1 MGQGPD
7 YNEVSLPAVLKGRF
21 CNRRVDA
28 AYPQFDPLIY
38 SLENDLP
45 LVKFGLD
52 DRWAPDETYKPKDP
66 VVSYDTL
73 RWARVLLILCGWLQ
87 ATVLAAAIGSRFKA

>member
-1 MGQGPD
+1 MD
-7 YNEVSLPAVLKGRF
+7 T
-21 CNRRVDA
+21 
-28 AYPQFDPLIY
+28 AYPKFDPLIY

-52 DRWAPDETYKPKDP
+52 DKWAPDETYKPKDP

-73 RWARVLLILCGWLQ
+73 RWARVLLILCGWFQ
-87 ATVLAAAIGSRFKA
+87 ATVLAAAIGSRFKT

>member
-1 MGQGPD
+1 MAPTSKEAYIAWSTGSRMD
-7 YNEVSLPAVLKGRF
+7 T
-21 CNRRVDA
+21 
-28 AYPQFDPLIY
+28 AYPKFDPLIY

-52 DRWAPDETYKPKDP
+52 DKWAPDETYKPKDP

-73 RWARVLLILCGWLQ
+73 RWARVLLILCGWFQ
-87 ATVLAAAIGSRFKA
+87 ATVLAAAIGSRFKT